1 MCSQTPS
8 LLFVAYCQDGY
19 AFDSSSQC
27 AQCEVG
33 YYKDNAANGRFS
45 NCTQCPDTFTSR
57 AAGATSVDECT
68 IGQYAPHM
76 SEYILHKLDSSSREH
91 WIPTACMC
99 SLLKLNAWPARSGLK
114 PPTVVRSALEGATS
128 RCHSRRS
135 VCPAPA
141 ARPPLTLV
149 PPPAL
154 TVWVR
159 HRMPACGSA
168 SVCVCQLVVRIVFG
182 LMSSAS
188 DHPDTCTCSSC
199 MYILSYARKRFLFQL
214 LSRRRF

>member
-1 MCSQTPS
+1 M
-8 LLFVAYCQDGY
+8 
-19 AFDSSSQC
+19 
-27 AQCEVG
+27 QCEVG

-45 NCTQCPDTFTSR
+45 NCTQCPDTFTTR
-57 AAGATSVDECT
+57 AAAATSVDECT

-76 SEYILHKLDSSSREH
+76 SAYILHKLDSSSRGH

-99 SLLKLNAWPARSGLK
+99 SLLKLNAWPARTGLK

-128 RCHSRRS
+128 RCRSRRS

-141 ARPPLTLV
+141 ARPLLTLV
-149 PPPAL
+149 PHPAL
-154 TVWVR
+154 TVKVR
-159 HRMPACGSA
+159 HRTACGGGG
-168 SVCVCQLVVRIVFG
+168 VCVSAGSYYRFR